1 MTGRMCSAMDH
12 AVDIALSNVLGF
24 CDGGLLRVLQSV
36 SRSWRRTFCC
46 VNANQNLFRA
56 VCLQKWPWLKDT
68 LLWSHCSD
76 HFWHRYLGNWQL
88 LCQDSNRANAVCSLE
103 VTVPLDISE
112 AKGCVQGPWVPFPG
126 RDLHLRINAYP
137 VGNRRMTTTHLSAYL
152 EVQGPPQK
160 KEWHAALDFTF
171 VMQDPTES
179 AHEVSWSSG
188 PVRFLER
195 KEGASGRLDW
205 GCHELLPMDA
215 ITRDGQAKPS
225 EVLIKAHVALQEAL
239 VEVVHLNWLG
249 LHADDFG
256 LCNFTGTFTPW
267 HQGCRRVPGQPVRLM
282 LPASTTKSELLRAV
296 SRAVG
301 RPTPRVW
308 RFSRS
313 LDAHGRLICNLP
325 EAPRHLLASTSEEED
340 DDGNAIYA
348 LLTKWTLGESS
359 GGTRQNFF
367 RVLAE
372 DCPMMASSSTPAF
385 STGLAY
391 FARVFL
397 KQYDSDGTL
406 HFKTFIEL
414 PGTEDGQQLL
424 PAVLDA
430 VGEMQQTPGIQWCL
444 VREGSPADWVEA
456 RAPAKLQ
463 RALKGA
469 LINGS
474 GPVVNGDILVLSR
487 YADVGRLAALYQS
500 QYERRVADFVALY
513 AQETEQVGSVS
524 FASICRVMD
533 RLNVDV
539 WRLEQLMGSS
549 GSCRSLLALMT
560 SLPGLH
566 PQFFC
571 DACGTRELRG
581 FRFNCLICS
590 DFDLCSRC
598 YYQQPDTLRSS
609 DHHGRSHERSHRM
622 VRVWPALPADCL
634 S

>member
-1 MTGRMCSAMDH
+1 
-12 AVDIALSNVLGF
+12 
-24 CDGGLLRVLQSV
+24 
-36 SRSWRRTFCC
+36 
-46 VNANQNLFRA
+46 
-56 VCLQKWPWLKDT
+56 
-68 LLWSHCSD
+68 
-76 HFWHRYLGNWQL
+76 
-88 LCQDSNRANAVCSLE
+88 
-103 VTVPLDISE
+103 
-112 AKGCVQGPWVPFPG
+112 
-126 RDLHLRINAYP
+126 
-137 VGNRRMTTTHLSAYL
+137 
-152 EVQGPPQK
+152 
-160 KEWHAALDFTF
+160 
-171 VMQDPTES
+171 
-179 AHEVSWSSG
+179 
-188 PVRFLER
+188 
-195 KEGASGRLDW
+195 
-205 GCHELLPMDA
+205 
-215 ITRDGQAKPS
+215 
-225 EVLIKAHVALQEAL
+225 
-239 VEVVHLNWLG
+239 
-249 LHADDFG
+249 
-256 LCNFTGTFTPW
+256 
-267 HQGCRRVPGQPVRLM
+267 
-282 LPASTTKSELLRAV
+282 
-296 SRAVG
+296 
-301 RPTPRVW
+301 
-308 RFSRS
+308 
-313 LDAHGRLICNLP
+313 
-325 EAPRHLLASTSEEED
+325 
-340 DDGNAIYA
+340 
-348 LLTKWTLGESS
+348 
-359 GGTRQNFF
+359 
-367 RVLAE
+367 
-372 DCPMMASSSTPAF
+372 MMASSSTPAF

-524 FASICRVMD
+524 FASICRAMD

-598 YYQQPDTLRSS
+598 YYQQPDTLRSR